1 MPVAKPKLIN
11 PLDYLKNP
19 EPQVNYGVQNTG
31 TVPPPSAGQVP
42 VKPPVAVKV
51 KGVTTRVPAES
62 IFAPVG
68 KKALTLDEQN
78 KQKQLESF
86 NREAQAQ
93 EAGTLAAQEDVDKRA
108 VLTADKEAD
117 RALRHQERQKI
128 RALGPWTG
136 SAGWAAED
144 NNINR
149 EAEKQDAFNKNIA
162 YQRAYETYKFKNPL
176 PGDVEEEKFELFK
189 KPEDPQIKK
198 QKDLTT
204 AIANGVYLENLKV
217 ENPGL
222 YQDYISKQVHYSE
235 RSKNVNLSEEAKK
248 LDKEI
253 LDKENLNFDIK
264 ALNFSAQA
272 LKLNINDNTSF
283 LDKNGYPEYKAIS
296 EETNVLVEE
305 QKKME
310 EQYKLIP
317 KGSQEEKL
325 FIDSYNEL
333 VNKINGNVSA
343 VQAIEGNPG
352 FTQALEDIS
361 KQGSDFD
368 KIAARA
374 KTIVEEKYPEIYK
387 IQQADEVQKQR
398 LDDIDAGRID
408 APWTEDLSNNLINPI
423 AKAVADIPSSFAY
436 LPVAISN
443 MFSDEYG
450 AADRIYDKINNENE
464 KYKALN
470 PDAGH
475 YEYANGKKTFVTNM
489 LPEVVGVGTN
499 MGVMIVESLLGV
511 RALSLLSGAEK
522 TTAMYRVATVATGYV
537 QAAHGFYDAGI
548 EAGMTRDEANAYA
561 QVQAWP
567 SALLELINPE
577 AAFLSKSSKVAK
589 RSAAEYMRILK
600 KGGPDALSLAREG
613 AQKVVMNIAGENIQ
627 ELSQL
632 TSELGV
638 NHLTNK
644 VLGTNLEVTE
654 DLEKKIKHTVGVTTI
669 VSGVVGIGGAALGVS
684 ASKNQLLN
692 DAIYDAATNPN
703 DYKKLIIEQTQEGK
717 LFEKDAA
724 NVAYIVNTAET
735 AMSRIGNID
744 EASKRGTLPYMMEKI
759 NLEGQ
764 KKNLDKIYH
773 PEIDKKIAEL
783 DKAMLVISKT
793 KSDEVA
799 QLRADEQEELKS
811 SIPNIEDYKVDGNVD
826 RNKITDEKV
835 LKKFDKIYDKYDK
848 LISPLLPAK
857 PTQEVKGDE
866 VGSGVGGDMAKS
878 KVIEDVSL
886 EVIDFENESENIDTY
901 EASDKA
907 EQIAKDN
914 GVNIL
919 RGKDLRTVAVDKN
932 GETVGG
938 LWTEV
943 NGNDFSFD
951 VAVDKK
957 MQGKGVGEKL
967 VNEAIAEFN
976 NNNIEGN
983 LKYNIDVT
991 NPSMEKLLLKYGFKV
1006 VERISGHT
1014 LMEHPTNN
1022 PKFKEQSLPTQEAK
1036 GKAEEVSQEP
1046 TEADVVKTPILKRIN
1061 KAFLKIGTTI
1071 FDNAEQLISKAKEI
1085 LGEGKQP
1092 RFSITMPDG
1101 SKKTVQPVN
1110 ADVVNGFYSPLEKI
1124 INESKSDK
1132 LPAKHWAEK
1141 PFAKGEEARV
1151 TGLADWLSQQQDSV
1165 SKTDIQQYLKDNRV
1179 SVVEVVKE
1187 GEISEEEIDTL
1198 LEDEVGQDMTR
1209 GDAREFLENDERQD
1223 DTKFSEYQL
1232 EGEKENYKEVLV
1244 TMPQKDIYTIEKW
1257 KDGGYVLRVNGGNY
1271 AFNESVEYLK
1281 KEQAKLESGQN
1292 KHLGHKFKSSHFEE
1306 PNILVHLRMNTRTD
1320 AQGNK
1325 VLFLEEV
1332 QSDWGQK
1339 GKKEGFAQT
1348 VDEKRIEELGN
1359 LIDKQNKIREESQDE
1374 KTRLDAIENRTPLV
1388 EELKK
1393 LREKQK
1399 GIPTA
1404 PFVMDTNAWIK
1415 LGLKVALKE
1424 AVKQGADKIAW
1435 STGTQQFE
1443 RWGSE
1448 EIKWEKNNDKVKIE
1462 NGKIIING
1470 KETGTIKK
1478 SKSEGDYIVED
1489 NKTGERYVVKSEDE
1503 ILNKG
1508 RGFNLLINEQTTGAI
1523 AFNGRVTGNRDN
1535 LNIQTKAD
1543 LRSAINKNLKR
1554 ERNDAEIDKLTDRI
1568 WNRMQTEDSGTSLP
1582 RKEGMEEFY
1591 GNPANMERAK
1601 NFIIKKEGELFAVKD
1616 EKGKTIRTFKQENE
1630 AIKFKENY
1638 GLGIVG
1644 NVAKS
1649 LFKQEPKTTE
1659 VDISSATERKSYEI
1673 EETEEG
1679 FYVFDTTK
1687 GIKIQLNSMKPPFK
1701 TYDSAVKWAKEN
1713 AIVNKPSTQHSIDI
1727 TPELKAQVEQGQPL
1741 FHYNDKGE
1749 ILGFTHEGK
1758 IYLNGEK
1765 ITAGTTMEEAG
1776 HIWTN
1781 WAKEKRPD
1789 LYKAGLDKV
1798 NGSSYL
1804 KEVEANKNYQ
1814 EDALKLGK
1822 KGSKEYNQYM
1832 KEEAL
1837 AKAIADNGAK
1847 FVTESKRADFK
1858 GWVRAMWR
1866 AVIKEFGIK
1875 DATPEQISK
1884 MPLEEFAKKAAA
1896 DIFTKDSN
1904 VGDQAKANI
1913 VAKEGETLTKK
1924 TTDEL
1929 PAPSKEEREVD
1940 DAIEN
1945 AKRSLASTGI
1955 EIVTDPKQVR
1965 EAMEKDGQKSS
1976 HGLFVAKDGKIY
1988 LDREK
1993 FQKGFG
1999 RSTVWHEAAHP
2010 VINIL
2015 RNTNRPLYD
2024 KVVAGLKK
2032 IRGNEG
2038 VDNVIEWAQEN
2049 YKKERWDD
2057 ESVVE
2062 SIAAVGDGRIDPNT
2076 LPKSFRQTLINAVN
2090 EFAKMLG
2097 FDQVLDD
2104 TDIGAFK
2111 KLAAKVSGAL
2121 KTGKDI
2127 SSIVGKDNVK
2137 KFEYTDSKG
2146 NVIKDSQ
2153 FNIQSNYSDR
2163 QSGITFEYT
2172 KYEATFKKLKDAGF
2186 ITEDKQLADFKGMS
2200 MAAHSPDAMFTGTIS
2215 KNGNIMVKGK
2225 GGIFY
2230 PIKFHKDGYFWAST
2244 KDGASSLAKLLN
2256 ESAKE
2261 NNNGKVLMA
2270 LISAP
2275 QDKLLSSTTS
2285 ANAVID
2291 IFLSKALDKKFGID
2305 ETKVKK
2311 AIIRAATKTT
2321 KVKGKKVGLK
2331 MNNLNDNM
2339 STDEIVSKVRERLA
2353 AEKSIFPDRKLFS
2366 EDVIKGVV
2374 KGLNKKQTQAL
2385 GEFFYKGLD
2394 QEEMMQQGGELGM
2407 DKENAYKLSVKNV
2420 RLSISYMLSEP
2431 LLRETETNKV
2441 YAVIEM
2447 DVKNPRVEKDP
2458 KTGESTKV
2466 YVEPVVAEGPDDH
2479 ESYPRAIK
2487 STDQNSKVTVHIL
2500 QDRSDF
2506 NTSFVDPETGGEITK
2521 ERKKKVFP
2529 TYGVSTTTLKVS
2541 ENLEKSQA
2549 STGERK
2555 GGVEEDVA
2563 EGYRGIQGQY
2573 SEDYNGVQYF
2583 SVNEKYA
2590 KVFGKNIIKA
2600 NIAKNKILDL
2610 EKWNKRL
2617 RELGLKGGMFGQ
2629 GILTIDKSLFD
2640 ENKKF
2645 TTEGWKPTAM
2655 RVKMTLGVAEFNEF
2669 VKEFNNADVI
2679 YGEDIGN
2686 KGEFVYAVKNNEAIN
2701 PKQKESQAST
2711 GERKQSLPKAVAGV
2725 TYTELSKKRQDSL
2738 REDRSKKEY
2747 FDDEVTAMKKSKL
2760 SDEELKRIVKDEDFG
2775 ILTGQNPDNTPTKD
2789 DVNEKLNKKAEEWI
2803 SEKGYTHHKVT
2814 GRYNQTENSFLVPG
2828 LTADHAVEF
2837 AKEFNQE
2844 SVVTN
2849 EGLIYQ
2855 DGTMNPRE
2863 KESDSFDVDVSLPDA
2878 NYASAVRTKDGSV
2891 KGFSVGIDFD
2901 GPKKKSSANKPN
2913 ESQASKGER
2922 KKTEPETREE
2932 RVKKINDRFDQAEQ
2946 NTIEALRSLKLGLV
2960 TPEGSNVTKQGM
2972 DLEDL
2977 IKVAFTVARQAV
2989 IIGGDIKV
2997 AIEKTLK
3004 TLRDT
3009 KAYQG
3014 MVTIGSAQDIS
3025 IGDRITDE
3033 VNNISTELSNPK
3045 IHAGAKKVLADEFV
3059 NQEIKDGLIAEGI
3072 EYRPK
3077 TVKMQSGDAKK
3088 FIEFFESQ
3096 GKLEEL
3102 EELIYDD
3109 NSGLTSTTRVNIAT
3123 ELLGRYSS
3131 KAMAIR
3137 EYMELLDKNS
3147 QEYIS
3152 LSKESNDLFRKAG
3165 AMFSLANTR
3174 IGSEAGRALQAQKE
3188 LYKMLAADRVDEVVN
3203 IIRMDAEATIDK
3215 IVEANKKKIA
3225 KSVKQINDLW
3235 DQGLRGDSLKRA
3247 IKRVIKKNL
3256 LKSDIEGVEGLVDQ
3270 LYDKLSGKGSIS
3282 ATELSNRYRTVLQKA
3297 IISDEA
3303 IEGIAKHMEVVKLR
3317 EEQKKRVDEM
3327 IGYYRSDLEQ
3337 ASRTGVP
3344 LTKSEIAYH
3353 NRTIF
3358 KEWKALEKLDLKAQ
3372 EAIEKA
3378 SKPFKDPRDFYKTLT
3393 GILKMRLLSPL
3404 SLFKNISG
3412 YLPYVFIHP
3421 VLKVPSSVMD
3431 WAYTN
3436 TTNLFRG
3443 DKVSRSQN
3451 FLLDSIGYKTYGSPF
3466 AFREAVRRF
3475 WTGKTNPNIAELDT
3489 TSGLNSVT
3497 AWKDIFRHRRA
3508 GERGYVENK
3517 ISAIL
3522 EAISPDA
3529 DMISRL
3535 LAAPDVLVRKTAERG
3550 AVFSMAKNQNLSGP
3564 DLWDAIINPPKE
3576 VKEVAEEIGARAAY
3590 QNKNEA
3596 AKLLDD
3602 IGNKTD
3608 SKYIGRHI
3616 KSLAK
3621 FLLKEPNIPFV
3632 TTPINIVSAGIK
3644 LTMWPVSLAAAV
3656 WNIKKS
3662 HTEQEEGNKVK
3673 SAYYRGRAIES
3684 FSMMGF
3690 ALAAGSFALEMLL
3703 GGALTGAADK
3713 EDKDIKSESYQ
3724 HKHPNSLNYSAVL
3737 RKFAGNKDWSTP
3749 ALNSKGE
3756 NTDTWIHLAG
3766 LGPIGV
3772 AFSVH
3777 ANVYQSMDVS
3787 ERNNTSLSWN
3797 TLSGIEAIP
3806 AAVRS
3811 ALDQTYL
3818 AGAHNLMDAIFS
3830 QDPKG
3835 TFMTNYLKTI
3845 STTFL
3850 PNTLSAMSRSSSEYM
3865 RDTKGGSVGDRF
3877 KAGLKE
3883 RLFMGDELPTKVTVW
3898 GSPVSSLPPGTNKY
3912 AYYFLDPFQS
3922 YNVNT
3927 QSFKYLLFDFYN
3939 NTGIKTIIPT
3949 APENKIVI
3957 NKEPIE
3963 LSPKEYEEY
3972 QTIVG
3977 KMREAETEKYVLA
3990 GDFKTDDQDKRVATL
4005 NRIYDGTKEQAKRT
4019 FIMNNERLLLLSG
4032 GMESS
4037 DPREMLRNMRSGGEM
4052 DKIREDIN
4060 KMKSGGSSDALRE
4073 MIDNIKR

>member
-1 MPVAKPKLIN
+1 MPVAKPKPKLIN

-19 EPQVNYGVQNTG
+19 EPQVNYEVQNTG
-31 TVPPPSAGQVP
+31 TVPPASAGQVP
-42 VKPPVAVKV
+42 VQPPVAVKV
-51 KGVTTRVPAES
+51 KGVTTLVPANS

-93 EAGTLAAQEDVDKRA
+93 EAGTLAAQEYTNKRA

-117 RALRHQERQKI
+117 LALRNQEMQKS

-136 SAGWAAED
+136 SSLAED
-144 NNINR
+144 NLNNR
-149 EAEKQDAFNKNIA
+149 VAGKQNSFNENIA
-162 YQRAYETYKFKNPL
+162 YQEGYNKYISDNK
-176 PGDVEEEKFELFK
+176 GDVKEEKFELFK

-198 QKDLTT
+198 QKDLVT
-204 AIANGVYLENLKV
+204 ATANGVYLEYLKT

-222 YQDYISKQVHYSE
+222 YQDHISKQVHYSK

-253 LDKENLNFDIK
+253 LDKKNLNFDLK

-272 LKLNINDNTSF
+272 VKLNINDNTSF
-283 LDKNGYPEYKAIS
+283 LDRNGYGKYKAIS

-343 VQAIEGNPG
+343 VQAIEGKPG

-374 KTIVEEKYPEIYK
+374 RTIVQEKYPEIYK
-387 IQQADEVQKQR
+387 IQQAEEAQQQQ
-398 LDDIDAGRID
+398 LDAKGKIDQGSITSLEQSYD
-408 APWTEDLSNNLINPI
+408 AFAEDLSNKVINPI
-423 AKAVADIPSSFAY
+423 FNALSDIPSSASG
-436 LPVAISN
+436 LAVQISN
-443 MFSDEYG
+443 IFSDEYG
-450 AADRIYDKINNENE
+450 AANRIHDKINYEIE
-464 KYKALN
+464 KFKALN
-470 PDAGH
+470 PEAGH
-475 YEYANGKKTFVTNM
+475 YEYANGKKTFVIDL
-489 LPEVVGVGTN
+489 LPQVVGVGTN

-537 QAAHGFYDAGI
+537 QAAHGYYDAGI
-548 EAGMTRDEANAYA
+548 EAGMTTDQANVFAFA
-561 QVQAWP
+561 QAGA
-567 SALLELINPE
+567 SSLLELVNPE
-577 AAFLSKSSKVAK
+577 AVFLSRSSTVAR
-589 RSAAEYMRILK
+589 RSAAEYMRILA
-600 KGGPDALSLAREG
+600 KGGPEAASLAIEG
-613 AQKVVMNIAGENIQ
+613 STKIVLNTVGENGQ
-627 ELSQL
+627 EMSQKGSDML
-632 TSELGV
+632 IS
-638 NHLTNK
+638 HFTNK
-644 VLGTNLEVTE
+644 ILGTNLKVTE
-654 DLEKKIKHTVGVTTI
+654 DLENDIKNTLVVTTI
-669 VSGVVGIGGAALGVS
+669 VSSVVGVGGAVMQVS

-692 DAIYDAATNPN
+692 DAIFAAAENP
-703 DYKKLIIEQTQEGK
+703 DVYKKLIIEQTQEGK

-724 NVAYIVNTAET
+724 QVAYIVNTAEM

-744 EASKRGTLPYMMEKI
+744 EASKRGTLPYMMQKI
-759 NLEGQ
+759 DLEEQ
-764 KKNLDKIYH
+764 KKKVDPIYH

-857 PTQEVKGDE
+857 PTQEVKGEVVGNGKAKEGSVDADAIGGKRLVQPE
-866 VGSGVGGDMAKS
+866 KPISEMNSEELSDYSTMTRKALKAQDKEFEGKTEKEKEDAGYYDYIDDVEDSRDAAQQVNDIENAENINDLSESTESALRNFDKDKPSEYSLAVLNAVKKKTAELNIPTENLIKAVVKRVGNKYQDIDDAETMVRAYLEKLIPTQEVKDKVVGSGVGGDVELKNKS
-878 KVIEDVSL
+878 KTGILVNTTAHKLVGVGMNFFNRSLGQFLPEFITRKKGTEKNAEAKDEYTELTQEQANKIYDNLLNAADEGKISAESFVTRIKAVKSYLETVDTPKAKELLSKLNDVLPNLEANIEKL
-886 EVIDFENESENIDTY
+886 QKDTK
-901 EASDKA
+901 AHLDDKA
-907 EQIAKDN
+907 K
-914 GVNIL
+914 G
-919 RGKDLRTVAVDKN
+919 
-932 GETVGG
+932 
-938 LWTEV
+938 
-943 NGNDFSFD
+943 
-951 VAVDKK
+951 
-957 MQGKGVGEKL
+957 GKGDIDNVWQQRKQFEKL
-967 VNEAIAEFN
+967 DLSALKTDDLFEA
-976 NNNIEGN
+976 
-983 LKYNIDVT
+983 V
-991 NPSMEKLLLKYGFKV
+991 
-1006 VERISGHT
+1006 
-1014 LMEHPTNN
+1014 
-1022 PKFKEQSLPTQEAK
+1022 EQSLPTQE
-1036 GKAEEVSQEP
+1036 
-1046 TEADVVKTPILKRIN
+1046 VK
-1061 KAFLKIGTTI
+1061 
-1071 FDNAEQLISKAKEI
+1071 
-1085 LGEGKQP
+1085 
-1092 RFSITMPDG
+1092 
-1101 SKKTVQPVN
+1101 
-1110 ADVVNGFYSPLEKI
+1110 
-1124 INESKSDK
+1124 
-1132 LPAKHWAEK
+1132 
-1141 PFAKGEEARV
+1141 
-1151 TGLADWLSQQQDSV
+1151 
-1165 SKTDIQQYLKDNRV
+1165 
-1179 SVVEVVKE
+1179 
-1187 GEISEEEIDTL
+1187 
-1198 LEDEVGQDMTR
+1198 
-1209 GDAREFLENDERQD
+1209 
-1223 DTKFSEYQL
+1223 
-1232 EGEKENYKEVLV
+1232 
-1244 TMPQKDIYTIEKW
+1244 
-1257 KDGGYVLRVNGGNY
+1257 
-1271 AFNESVEYLK
+1271 
-1281 KEQAKLESGQN
+1281 QAK
-1292 KHLGHKFKSSHFEE
+1292 
-1306 PNILVHLRMNTRTD
+1306 
-1320 AQGNK
+1320 A
-1325 VLFLEEV
+1325 
-1332 QSDWGQK
+1332 
-1339 GKKEGFAQT
+1339 
-1348 VDEKRIEELGN
+1348 
-1359 LIDKQNKIREESQDE
+1359 
-1374 KTRLDAIENRTPLV
+1374 
-1388 EELKK
+1388 
-1393 LREKQK
+1393 
-1399 GIPTA
+1399 
-1404 PFVMDTNAWIK
+1404 
-1415 LGLKVALKE
+1415 
-1424 AVKQGADKIAW
+1424 
-1435 STGTQQFE
+1435 
-1443 RWGSE
+1443 
-1448 EIKWEKNNDKVKIE
+1448 
-1462 NGKIIING
+1462 
-1470 KETGTIKK
+1470 
-1478 SKSEGDYIVED
+1478 
-1489 NKTGERYVVKSEDE
+1489 
-1503 ILNKG
+1503 
-1508 RGFNLLINEQTTGAI
+1508 
-1523 AFNGRVTGNRDN
+1523 
-1535 LNIQTKAD
+1535 
-1543 LRSAINKNLKR
+1543 
-1554 ERNDAEIDKLTDRI
+1554 
-1568 WNRMQTEDSGTSLP
+1568 
-1582 RKEGMEEFY
+1582 
-1591 GNPANMERAK
+1591 
-1601 NFIIKKEGELFAVKD
+1601 
-1616 EKGKTIRTFKQENE
+1616 
-1630 AIKFKENY
+1630 
-1638 GLGIVG
+1638 
-1644 NVAKS
+1644 
-1649 LFKQEPKTTE
+1649 
-1659 VDISSATERKSYEI
+1659 
-1673 EETEEG
+1673 
-1679 FYVFDTTK
+1679 
-1687 GIKIQLNSMKPPFK
+1687 
-1701 TYDSAVKWAKEN
+1701 
-1713 AIVNKPSTQHSIDI
+1713 
-1727 TPELKAQVEQGQPL
+1727 
-1741 FHYNDKGE
+1741 
-1749 ILGFTHEGK
+1749 
-1758 IYLNGEK
+1758 
-1765 ITAGTTMEEAG
+1765 
-1776 HIWTN
+1776 
-1781 WAKEKRPD
+1781 
-1789 LYKAGLDKV
+1789 
-1798 NGSSYL
+1798 
-1804 KEVEANKNYQ
+1804 
-1814 EDALKLGK
+1814 
-1822 KGSKEYNQYM
+1822 
-1832 KEEAL
+1832 
-1837 AKAIADNGAK
+1837 
-1847 FVTESKRADFK
+1847 
-1858 GWVRAMWR
+1858 
-1866 AVIKEFGIK
+1866 
-1875 DATPEQISK
+1875 
-1884 MPLEEFAKKAAA
+1884 
-1896 DIFTKDSN
+1896 
-1904 VGDQAKANI
+1904 GDQAKANI
-1913 VAKEGETLTKK
+1913 VAKEGETLTGK

-1929 PAPSKEEREVD
+1929 PALSKEEREVD

-1988 LDREK
+1988 LDRER

-1999 RSTVWHEAAHP
+1999 RSIVWHEAAHP

-2090 EFAKMLG
+2090 EIAKIFG

-2111 KLAAKVSGAL
+2111 KLAAKVSGAI

-2137 KFEYTDSKG
+2137 KLEYTDSKG
-2146 NVIKDSQ
+2146 NVIKEAQSKKQSLSNIDINKVRSKNRPGKKVSKGLSVKMVDGKKVIEETDDLSLEYVKENAPRIFISNANIIAKYPLVAGKKKFQKITTVAQAQEIYDIFIREVANNLNYLMDEFKPEFRDIATLWYDGANSLANDFADKFGISSEQASGIIASMSPQKDWYQNVRLAEMVMMAYKDNPVMTQSMIDYQKTVNQKGLYVGEKSPDKKLKKAEKAYKKSRTKLNKEALEEAKVKMQKAIVDADAIISMLGKYIGKKLNDTPQYVQPYMVRTYHELNTTKDYNIIAPDGSVQGVAKKKDGSNAKVAWGSYSEIGKAVSIINDGSQ
-2153 FNIQSNYSDR
+2153 ENITKSLGQMHKIRNFHNNIIDPMSKDGDVTMDTHAIAAALLLPLSGNSIQVGQNFGTGTSNSGPLGIKGLYYAYAEGYALAAKEAGLLPRQIQS
-2163 QSGITFEYT
+2163 ITWEAVRGLYT
-2172 KYEATFKKLKDAGF
+2172 DTFKKDKNSVEKINNIWKNYENGK
-2186 ITEDKQLADFKGMS
+2186 ITVNEARKQSKE
-2200 MAAHSPDAMFTGTIS
+2200 AA
-2215 KNGNIMVKGK
+2215 
-2225 GGIFY
+2225 GGIKDPTWAGG
-2230 PIKFHKDGYFWAST
+2230 PI
-2244 KDGASSLAKLLN
+2244 
-2256 ESAKE
+2256 
-2261 NNNGKVLMA
+2261 
-2270 LISAP
+2270 
-2275 QDKLLSSTTS
+2275 
-2285 ANAVID
+2285 
-2291 IFLSKALDKKFGID
+2291 
-2305 ETKVKK
+2305 
-2311 AIIRAATKTT
+2311 
-2321 KVKGKKVGLK
+2321 
-2331 MNNLNDNM
+2331 
-2339 STDEIVSKVRERLA
+2339 
-2353 AEKSIFPDRKLFS
+2353 
-2366 EDVIKGVV
+2366 
-2374 KGLNKKQTQAL
+2374 
-2385 GEFFYKGLD
+2385 
-2394 QEEMMQQGGELGM
+2394 QEESGGSVGQEGIGTGSKGDGRDIVGGKLG
-2407 DKENAYKLSVKNV
+2407 
-2420 RLSISYMLSEP
+2420 
-2431 LLRETETNKV
+2431 
-2441 YAVIEM
+2441 
-2447 DVKNPRVEKDP
+2447 
-2458 KTGESTKV
+2458 G
-2466 YVEPVVAEGPDDH
+2466 
-2479 ESYPRAIK
+2479 
-2487 STDQNSKVTVHIL
+2487 
-2500 QDRSDF
+2500 
-2506 NTSFVDPETGGEITK
+2506 
-2521 ERKKKVFP
+2521 
-2529 TYGVSTTTLKVS
+2529 
-2541 ENLEKSQA
+2541 
-2549 STGERK
+2549 
-2555 GGVEEDVA
+2555 
-2563 EGYRGIQGQY
+2563 
-2573 SEDYNGVQYF
+2573 
-2583 SVNEKYA
+2583 
-2590 KVFGKNIIKA
+2590 
-2600 NIAKNKILDL
+2600 DL
-2610 EKWNKRL
+2610 E
-2617 RELGLKGGMFGQ
+2617 EQ
-2629 GILTIDKSLFD
+2629 
-2640 ENKKF
+2640 
-2645 TTEGWKPTAM
+2645 
-2655 RVKMTLGVAEFNEF
+2655 
-2669 VKEFNNADVI
+2669 
-2679 YGEDIGN
+2679 
-2686 KGEFVYAVKNNEAIN
+2686 
-2701 PKQKESQAST
+2701 SQAST
-2711 GERKQSLPKAVAGV
+2711 GERKQSLPKTVAGV

-2747 FDDEVTAMKKSKL
+2747 FDDEVKAMKKSKL

-2922 KKTEPETREE
+2922 KKTEPDTREE

-2960 TPEGSNVTKQGM
+2960 TPEGSKVTKQGM

-3009 KAYQG
+3009 KAYQN

-3033 VNNISTELSNPK
+3033 VNNISTELSDLK
-3045 IHAGAKKVLADEFV
+3045 IHAGAKKVLADKFV
-3059 NQEIKDGLIAEGI
+3059 NQEIKDGLIEKGI

-3077 TVKMQSGDAKK
+3077 TVEMQSGDAKK
-3088 FIEFFESQ
+3088 FVEFFESQ

-3109 NSGLTSTTRVNIAT
+3109 NSGLTPTTRVNIAT
-3123 ELLGRYSS
+3123 ELLSRYSS
-3131 KAMAIR
+3131 KANAIR

-3147 QEYIS
+3147 PEYSS

-3247 IKRVIKKNL
+3247 IKRVIEKNL
-3256 LKSDIEGVEGLVDQ
+3256 LKSDIEGVDGLVDQ
-3270 LYDKLSGKGSIS
+3270 VYDKLSGKGSIS

-3317 EEQKKRVDEM
+3317 EEQKKLVDEK
-3327 IGYYRSDLEQ
+3327 INDYREALEE

-3344 LTKSEIAYH
+3344 LTKEEVAFH

-3451 FLLDSIGYKTYGSPF
+3451 FLLDSIGYKTYGFPF

-3489 TSGLNSVT
+3489 TSGLNSVD

-3535 LAAPDVLVRKTAERG
+3535 LAAPDVLVRKIAERG

-3590 QNKNEA
+3590 QNKNEV

-3662 HTEQEEGNKVK
+3662 HTEQEKGNKVK

-3787 ERNNTSLSWN
+3787 ERNDTSLSWN

-3811 ALDQTYL
+3811 TLDQTYL

-3949 APENKIVI
+3949 APGNKIVI

-3990 GDFKTDDQDKRVATL
+3990 GDFKTDDQDTRVATL
-4005 NRIYDGTKEQAKRT
+4005 NSIYDGTKEQAKRT

-4037 DPREMLRNMRSGGEM
+4037 DPREMLNDIRSGSGGEI
-4052 DKIREDIN
+4052 DKMREEIDT
-4060 KMKSGGSSDALRE
+4060 GALLE
-4073 MIDNIKR
+4073 MINSIKR